1 MGRAQSSDI
10 DRFLGSRIRKL
21 RLMACVSQ
29 QQVAKQLGIS
39 TQQMHKFE
47 KGIDQVSA
55 AQLLAV
61 AQSLDVAVGDLFDG
75 YYSGAPLDPHVDPEI
90 SRMLFNVTRSFLELE
105 PKQQNALIRLTRALA
120 AED

>member
-29 QQVAKQLGIS
+29 QQVAKQLGVS

-61 AQSLDVAVGDLFDG
+61 AQRLDVAVGDLFDG
-75 YYSGAPLDPHVDPEI
+75 YDRGRPA
-90 SRMLFNVTRSFLELE
+90 RSANRSWDLANAA
-105 PKQQNALIRLTRALA
+105 QRNALVSRA
-120 AED
+120 

>member
-10 DRFLGSRIRKL
+10 DRFLGSRIREL

-29 QQVAKQLGIS
+29 HQVAKQLGVS

-61 AQSLDVAVGDLFDG
+61 AQRLGVAVGDLFDG
-75 YYSGAPLDPHVDPEI
+75 YDEGAPLDPLIDPRT
-90 SRMLFNVTRSFLELE
+90 SRMLLNVTRSFVELE
-105 PKQQNALIRLTRALA
+105 PKQQNALVRLTRALA

>member
-1 MGRAQSSDI
+1 MGRAQCSDI
-10 DRFLGSRIRKL
+10 DRFLGYRIKKL

-47 KGIDQVSA
+47 KGTDQVSA
-55 AQLLAV
+55 AQLLAI
-61 AQSLDVAVGDLFDG
+61 AQRLDVAVGDLFDG
-75 YYSGAPLDPHVDPEI
+75 YDEGAPLDPLVDPRT
-90 SRMLFNVTRSFLELE
+90 SRMLLNVTRSFLELE
-105 PKQQNALIRLTRALA
+105 PKQQNALVRLTRALA